1 MFADQLEENLPHLRA
16 FARLLCKNSVLADD
30 IVQDTCLKAWQAR
43 ESYDPGRGSLRP
55 WLFRI
60 MRNEYYQK
68 CRRSWRSVN
77 FDVMHFET
85 ALTTECSMDS
95 RHDLSRMLRSV
106 SHLVPDQRD
115 AFLLVVAAGFTYEE
129 AGAACE
135 CSAGTIKSRVS
146 RARQHVL
153 ERYHSDQ
160 PISSSP
166 ETVTLDGD
174 DPLRR
179 LEAYISDLCQ
189 ERQAA

>member
-1 MFADQLEENLPHLRA
+1 MFADQLEDNLPHLRA
-16 FARLLCKNSVLADD
+16 FSRLLCKNTNLADD

-43 ESYDPGRGSLRP
+43 DSFDPKRGALRP

-85 ALTTECSMDS
+85 ALTTECGLDA
-95 RHDLSRMLRSV
+95 RRDLSRMLRSI
-106 SHLVPDQRD
+106 SHLKPSQRD

-129 AGAACE
+129 AGAVCD

-146 RARQHVL
+146 RAREHVL

-160 PISSSP
+160 PIKFEG
-166 ETVTLDGD
+166 ETESLDGG
-174 DPLRR
+174 DPLHR
-179 LEAYISDLCQ
+179 LETYISKLCQ